1 MTERL
6 AKESGSPCVFLSRYG
21 FGLRRDESEDRSRG
35 RLAPAQAGVLLII
48 LAVFSNYLFVSTRS
62 TLWDRDEP
70 RYARAAVEMV
80 ESGNYLVPTFNS
92 QIWFDKPPLL
102 YWLMSLP
109 IRLAGP
115 TEFACRFFGV
125 LGTALTCLLTF
136 FIGKQLLGV
145 KAGLWAMVI
154 LASTLM
160 ILVVG
165 TSAIS
170 DAVLLPF
177 IVAVMAVFAH
187 LSRAKSRESISFQ
200 PSQPL
205 RRSGPAIPLSGI
217 FVMGVALGLG
227 MLTKGPIGL
236 MPIPAI
242 VAILWFARKNRT
254 NTWQNTWVVGAS
266 LAIGFLIFSIWAIP
280 ANRFT
285 DGQFVREF
293 VGRHV
298 ITRALKPME
307 HHGGNFL
314 LYLPYYLPIVIV
326 GFFPWTLHLP
336 GAISAVV
343 GGRVGDKYGRIFLIS
358 WVVPNFIIMSLAATK
373 LPHYIL
379 FIWPALA
386 LAVAGTIEAF
396 QQNRLTER
404 DKIWL
409 RRGTW
414 FFGPLAI
421 AMSLGLMVGPWFVK
435 IPGLPASRT
444 AGLCWSGL
452 AAGIVLLAF
461 AVIAIH
467 QQKANRPQAAAK
479 VLLVCMLVF
488 EIPVLFGV
496 LPAVEQVKISPALAR
511 AVNDKTAK
519 DVPVAAYKY
528 REPTLNFYIGRQIEV
543 LRTEKDVVDWAERSI
558 NGILV
563 IPKND
568 LNEIQQ
574 RYGELPLD
582 KLVSKQGL
590 NYSKGKTLEVVA
602 LVRKSKNKD

>member
-6 AKESGSPCVFLSRYG
+6 AKESVSDHTWAV
-21 FGLRRDESEDRSRG
+21 
-35 RLAPAQAGVLLII
+35 VLLII
-48 LAVFSNYLFVSTRS
+48 LAVFGNYLFVSTRS

-70 RYARAAVEMV
+70 RYARSAVEMV
-80 ESGNYLVPTFNS
+80 ESGNYLVPTFNGR
-92 QIWFDKPPLL
+92 IWFDKPPLL

-109 IRLAGP
+109 ICLMGP
-115 TEFACRFFGV
+115 TELVCRFFGV

-136 FIGKQLLGV
+136 FIGKQLLGT

-160 ILVVG
+160 FLIVG
-165 TSAIS
+165 TTAIS

-177 IVAVMAVFAH
+177 IVAVMAVFAQ
-187 LSRAKSRESISFQ
+187 SIS
-200 PSQPL
+200 S
-205 RRSGPAIPLSGI
+205 AIPLSHI
-217 FVMGVALGLG
+217 FLVGVALGLG

-242 VAILWFARKNRT
+242 AAILWLGRKTRKNIRRDV
-254 NTWQNTWVVGAS
+254 WVVAAS
-266 LAIGFLIFSIWAIP
+266 LAIGFLIFIIWAIP
-280 ANRFT
+280 ANHVT
-285 DGQFVREF
+285 NGQFLREF
-293 VGRHV
+293 IGRHV
-298 ITRALKPME
+298 ITRAIKPME

-314 LYLPYYLPIVIV
+314 LYLPYYLPVVIV
-326 GFFPWTLHLP
+326 AFFPWTLHLP

-343 GGRVGDKYGRIFLIS
+343 GGRIGGKYGRIFLIS
-358 WVVPNFIIMSLAATK
+358 WIAPTFIIMSLAATK

-409 RRGTW
+409 RRGVW

-421 AMSLGLMVGPWFVK
+421 VMALGLMVGPWFVK
-435 IPGLPASRT
+435 IPGLY
-444 AGLCWSGL
+444 WSGL
-452 AAGIVLLAF
+452 TSGMVLLAF
-461 AVIAIH
+461 AIIAIH
-467 QQKANRPQAAAK
+467 QQRANRPQVAAK
-479 VLLVCMLVF
+479 VLLACILVF

-496 LPAVEQVKISPALAR
+496 LPSVEQVKISPFLAQ
-511 AVNDKTAK
+511 AVNARTGK
-519 DVPVAAYKY
+519 DVPVVTYKY
-528 REPTLNFYIGRQIEV
+528 REPTLNFYIGRHIEV
-543 LRTEKDVVDWAERSI
+543 LRSEKDVVDWAKQPI

-574 RYGELPLD
+574 RYGILPLNEIAT
-582 KLVSKQGL
+582 KIGF
-590 NYSKGKTLEVVA
+590 NYSKGETLEVVA
-602 LVRKSKNKD
+602 LVRKGTDNDL